1 VTVTAGE
8 APPVARPGAGPAVWM
23 LAVGAVLLP
32 LAVLAHTSLAAPW
45 SPGDVVAALTG
56 GESPFGPL
64 IREVRLPRT
73 AAAVL
78 GGAMLALSGVI
89 FQALTG
95 NALAAPG
102 VLGVTTGANVGLA
115 AALLAWPGAALVP
128 ALPAFAG
135 GLAAAL
141 TTAAVARAA
150 GGGPAH
156 LILAGLAVSLAGA
169 ALSTALALFDTEG
182 VAGVFVWSAGDVAQ
196 GSWHAV
202 AAAGAVLP
210 PACAALAGLARTL
223 DAMRLGAANAAALGV
238 PVGRVRL
245 GAGALAVLLAA
256 LAVSMVGPIAFLGL
270 VVPNALRA
278 LGPTRP
284 GALAA
289 PAAIWGAILLIAADL
304 VSLSLGRGAELSAGL
319 MMALIGAPTLVALIA
334 RRSPGNGGGTGLP
347 ARRRVTPATAATA
360 GAIAIPALV
369 AASLL
374 VGAGGVPGGLG
385 GTVGGLAKA
394 VTGLAP
400 GELPAFVL
408 QQRLPRTVVAL
419 LAGAFLALAGVLLQ
433 GVVRNPLAG
442 PEVLGLTQGAGLAA
456 VAVMLLLPG
465 TGDGPVQL
473 AAIAGAGATV
483 ALVMLAAGRDAA
495 PVRLALVGVAVSGVA
510 AALAAVAVHGAGL
523 RGAAVLTWL
532 TGSTYASGWATVLAA
547 LPGLAL
553 WLPAALLARPLDVL
567 RLGDAHAAA
576 LGTRVAGTRR
586 AALATAAL
594 AAGAAVAAV
603 GPVAFVGLVAPH
615 AARLLV
621 GGRHAALMLVA
632 PLLGGGL
639 LAAADAL
646 GRSVLAPT
654 EVPAGVVTALLGAPY
669 FLALLALGGR
679 RA

>member
-1 VTVTAGE
+1 MTAGE
-8 APPVARPGAGPAVWM
+8 APPVARAGAGPAVRL
-23 LAVGAVLLP
+23 LAIGAVLLP

-45 SPGDVVAALTG
+45 SPGDIVAALTG
-56 GESPFGPL
+56 GETPFGPL
-64 IREVRLPRT
+64 IRDVRLPRT

-78 GGAMLALSGVI
+78 GGAMLALSGVV
-89 FQALTG
+89 FQALTS

-115 AALLAWPGAALVP
+115 AALIAWPGAALVP

-156 LILAGLAVSLAGA
+156 LILAGLSVSLAGA
-169 ALSTALALFDTEG
+169 ALSTALALFDTER

-202 AAAGAVLP
+202 AVAGAIVPL
-210 PACAALAGLARTL
+210 ACAALAGLARTL

-289 PAAIWGAILLIAADL
+289 PAAIWGAILLIAADI
-304 VSLSLGRGAELSAGL
+304 VSLGLGRGAELSAGL
-319 MMALIGAPTLVALIA
+319 MMALIGAPTLVALVA
-334 RRSPGNGGGTGLP
+334 RRAPHGGGGTGLP
-347 ARRRVTPATAATA
+347 ARRRVTPATAVAA
-360 GAIAIPALV
+360 GAIAIPALL
-369 AASLL
+369 AASLA

-385 GTVGGLAKA
+385 AAVAGL
-394 VTGLAP
+394 TP

-408 QQRLPRTVVAL
+408 EQRLPRTVVAL

-465 TGDGPVQL
+465 TGEGPIQL

-532 TGSTYASGWATVLAA
+532 TGSTYASGWVTVLTA

-567 RLGDAHAAA
+567 RLGDIHAAA

-586 AALATAAL
+586 TALTMAALT
-594 AAGAAVAAV
+594 AGAAVAAV

-679 RA
+679 RT